1 MSALADPTWTNW
13 LTGEKL
19 ASLIRVFLLVAVGIP
34 ALVLLGRL
42 VDRLVRQHVTLQA
55 GMLIR
60 KGIVYFGTAV
70 IFITVLH
77 ELGFELTA
85 LLGAAGIVGVAVGFA
100 AQTSLSN
107 LISGLFLIWESP
119 FQVGDILTIG
129 QTTGIVHS
137 IDLLSVKLR
146 TFDNQFVRI
155 PNESLIKTQFTNITR
170 FPIRRLDL
178 NIGVAYKEDIAKVM
192 KALSEV
198 ADRNPY
204 CLDEPAPIIVFLG
217 FGESAL
223 QFLFGVWFAKADV
236 LILRNSI
243 YKEIKERFDADGI
256 EIPFP
261 HRTLYTGAA
270 TDPFPVRV
278 VPEETASGGTA
289 TERHA

>member
-1 MSALADPTWTNW
+1 VSALADPTWTNW